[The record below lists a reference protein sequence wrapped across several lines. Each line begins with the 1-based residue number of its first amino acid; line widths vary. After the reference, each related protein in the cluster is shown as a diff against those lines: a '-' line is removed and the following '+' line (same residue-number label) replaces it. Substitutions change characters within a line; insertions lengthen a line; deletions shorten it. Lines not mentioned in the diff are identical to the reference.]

1 MSLAINRLY
10 EHAQNSIFTPV
21 TSQEA
26 GKNEKDFVDKVE
38 RYSNPPYSKYAVIA
52 PASDFA
58 CHVDG
63 NQLKNET

>member
-10 EHAQNSIFTPV
+10 EHAPNSIFTPT

-52 PASDFA
+52 PATDFA
-58 CHVDG
+58 CRADRDR
-63 NQLKNET
+63 LRR